1 MSTKSNNNA
10 VAARHARPWLGA
22 DVGFGFRDFT
32 ARPDGA
38 RLFQRLRAIE
48 AAADRW
54 RRRHSAVR
62 ARAPAAVPAVSAAS
76 GRRNHAA
83 ISRPDDPG
91 AEPLEIRSGW
101 YRRGVPAGGHA
112 AEATTVCL
120 PDVRRRLQGCHYRGL
135 YGA

>member
-10 VAARHARPWLGA
+10 VAAGHARPWLGA
-22 DVGFGFRDFT
+22 DVGGGDGYC
-32 ARPDGA
+32 AAGPDGA

-62 ARAPAAVPAVSAAS
+62 ARAPAPAPAVSAAS
-76 GRRNHAA
+76 GSRNHAA

-91 AEPLEIRSGW
+91 AEALEIRSGFA
-101 YRRGVPAGGHA
+101 RRGVPAG
-112 AEATTVCL
+112 
-120 PDVRRRLQGCHYRGL
+120 
-135 YGA
+135 